1 MKVEFNKQAEVKQT
15 VPKFSA
21 GDILILDYAGTT
33 YTTLASKSFDG
44 EERWALIELAGVKKW
59 TAPATKSALIADL
72 QDKIDKGVMAITLVK
87 HEDAVLKLNI

>member
-1 MKVEFNKQAEVKQT
+1 M
-15 VPKFSA
+15 
-21 GDILILDYAGTT
+21 
-33 YTTLASKSFDG
+33 
-44 EERWALIELAGVKKW
+44 IELAGVKKW